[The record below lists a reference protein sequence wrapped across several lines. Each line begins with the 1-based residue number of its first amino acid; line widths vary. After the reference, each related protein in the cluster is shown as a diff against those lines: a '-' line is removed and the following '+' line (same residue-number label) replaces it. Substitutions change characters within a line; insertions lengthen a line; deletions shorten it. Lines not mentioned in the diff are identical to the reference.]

1 MTTTPINK
9 APSME
14 AKKKLF
20 DMILAFVKS
29 QCIYVATRL
38 GIFNLLED
46 EGEQSLESIAQK
58 TDTKPERLYVI
69 LRALAHIDV
78 LQEKPGQVFA
88 PTELS
93 SLLVTNKGSSIGHF
107 AMHIT
112 EPAQWN
118 AWKVLE
124 DALHTGEVPFERANG
139 KTVYEFC
146 QDDEWSGDV
155 FINAMSFLTNH
166 AVDALLDVYDF
177 SRFDTVMDVGG
188 GQGGLIARIV
198 KRFGCKG
205 MLFEVP
211 YVAETAPAYLEKQG
225 VDQDAVQIISGDVFA
240 EVPKGADAIAMK
252 YFISAWNDED
262 AMKILYN
269 CREALPPHGKIILL
283 QAFIP
288 DLDEPKVAPDGIMP
302 GVFAV
307 QVNVAV
313 PGGGWRTKKHFREL
327 FEKCG
332 FQLEKVVDT
341 ETNLSAMEFG
351 LAS

>member
-1 MTTTPINK
+1 MTSTPTKK
-9 APSME
+9 ASSME

-38 GIFNLLED
+38 EIFNFLEE
-46 EGEQSLESIAQK
+46 EGEQSLETIAEK
-58 TDTKPERLYVI
+58 TATKAERLYFV
-69 LRALAHIDV
+69 LRALAHLEV
-78 LQEKPGQVFA
+78 LEEKPGRVFA

-93 SLLVTNKGSSIGHF
+93 SLLVTNNGPSIGHF
-107 AMHIT
+107 AMHII
-112 EPAQWN
+112 EPAQWD

-139 KTVYEFC
+139 KGVYEFC
-146 QDDEWSGDV
+146 QDDEWSGET
-155 FINAMSFLTNH
+155 FINAMSFLTDH

-211 YVAETAPAYLEKQG
+211 YVAETAPAYLSKQG
-225 VDQDAVQIISGDVFA
+225 VDKDAVQIISGNVF
-240 EVPKGADAIAMK
+240 ESVPGGADAIVMK

-262 AMKILYN
+262 AMKILHN
-269 CREALPPHGKIILL
+269 CKQALPPHGKIILL
-283 QAFIP
+283 QAFVP

-313 PGGGWRTKKHFREL
+313 PGGGWRTRRHFQEL

>member
-1 MTTTPINK
+1 MTTTQINK
-9 APSME
+9 ASSIE

-20 DMILAFVKS
+20 DMVLAFVKS
-29 QCIYVATRL
+29 QCIYIGTRL
-38 GIFNLLED
+38 EIFNLLQD
-46 EGEQSLESIAQK
+46 QGEQSLETIAQK
-58 TDTKPERLYVI
+58 TDTEPERLYFV

-78 LQEKPGQVFA
+78 LEQKPGRVFA

-93 SLLVTNKGSSIGHF
+93 ALLVTNNGPSMGHF

-112 EPAQWN
+112 EPAQWD

-124 DALHTGEVPFERANG
+124 DALHTGEVPFEKANG
-139 KTVYEFC
+139 KGVYQFC
-146 QDDEWSGDV
+146 QDNEWSGDV

-177 SRFDTVMDVGG
+177 SRFKTVMDVGG

-225 VDQDAVQIISGDVFA
+225 ISQDAVQIISGDVFK
-240 EVPKGADAIAMK
+240 EVPEGADAIVMK

-262 AMKILYN
+262 AMKILHN
-269 CREALPPHGKIILL
+269 CKKALPHHGKLILL
-283 QAFIP
+283 QAFVST
-288 DLDEPKVAPDGIMP
+288 L
-302 GVFAV
+302 
-307 QVNVAV
+307 
-313 PGGGWRTKKHFREL
+313 R
-327 FEKCG
+327 
-332 FQLEKVVDT
+332 
-341 ETNLSAMEFG
+341 
-351 LAS
+351 